1 MKASTSRVAPQSPV
15 MRAAF
20 RSPAGERV
28 NRPAKSG
35 LGLFNGSDA
44 VGKTTLQ
51 RNHIAPEVLDASS
64 NCFVRDGD
72 LNRVYVAA
80 RALQLL
86 VDENGLVAPSR
97 GATPM
102 TRYTRGVLIRHL
114 RNPRNGADPR
124 RMSC

>member
-1 MKASTSRVAPQSPV
+1 MHAAQRSAAS
-15 MRAAF
+15 
-20 RSPAGERV
+20 GRV

-44 VGKTTLQ
+44 VGKTTLLK
-51 RNHIAPEVLDASS
+51 NHIAPEVMDSS
-64 NCFVRDGD
+64 STYFVRDGD

-86 VDENGLVAPSR
+86 VDENGLVAHPR
-97 GATPM
+97 CATPM

-114 RNPRNGADPR
+114 YSPRNDADPQ